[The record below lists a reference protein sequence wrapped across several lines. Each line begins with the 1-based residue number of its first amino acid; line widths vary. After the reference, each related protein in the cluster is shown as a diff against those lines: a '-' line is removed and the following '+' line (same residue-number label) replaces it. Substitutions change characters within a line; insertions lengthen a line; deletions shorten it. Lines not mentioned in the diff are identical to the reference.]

1 VCHQSIKR
9 TGVLCEECGLIAHP
23 RCAADAPPSCD
34 IRAQLLLYA
43 QYSQASTALEIST
56 PIRESMS
63 PPASAPI
70 SIPSSPRMPP
80 RNRRQS
86 DATYSSSPKL
96 SERILGWK
104 RANKSPEPASPSLL
118 PVGTPPS
125 SHPLRE
131 EMAMPSSPLAV
142 HPPREEMV
150 TPTPD
155 QRHGIA
161 FPSSPKSPHNMR
173 KQSRV
178 SFQSSAN
185 NTDSVR
191 SMVTAIETIS
201 SSTPSYDSTPRSSVA
216 PAAARQMQTAASR
229 SSQAAENG
237 STSDT
242 RRLASRMSTISSNG
256 SEFGDDRRRIKR
268 THRDSISSKDS
279 QCVIQ

>member
-1 VCHQSIKR
+1 MCHQAIKR
-9 TGVLCEECGLIAHP
+9 SGVLCEECGLIAHP

-56 PIRESMS
+56 PTRESMS
-63 PPASAPI
+63 PASSTPI
-70 SIPSSPRMPP
+70 SIPSSPRVPP

-86 DATYSSSPKL
+86 DAAYSSSPKL
-96 SERILGWK
+96 SERILGGWK
-104 RANKSPEPASPSLL
+104 RTNKSPEPASPALP
-118 PVGTPPS
+118 PVGTPPT

-131 EMAMPSSPLAV
+131 EMTMPSSPRAV

-161 FPSSPKSPHNMR
+161 FPSSPRSPQNMR

-178 SFQSSAN
+178 SFQSTN
-185 NTDSVR
+185 HTDSMR

-201 SSTPSYDSTPRSSVA
+201 SSTPSYDSTPRSSVT
-216 PAAARQMQTAASR
+216 PAAARQLQIAATNG
-229 SSQAAENG
+229 SQVAENG
-237 STSDT
+237 TTSDT
-242 RRLASRMSTISSNG
+242 KRLTNRMSTISSNT
-256 SEFGDDRRRIKR
+256 SEYGEERRRIKR

-279 QCVIQ
+279 QCIVQ